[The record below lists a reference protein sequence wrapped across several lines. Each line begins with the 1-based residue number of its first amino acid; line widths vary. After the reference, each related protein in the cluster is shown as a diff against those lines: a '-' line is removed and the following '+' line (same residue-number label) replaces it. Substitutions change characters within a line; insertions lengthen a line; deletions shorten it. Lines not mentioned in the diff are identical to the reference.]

1 MLITAYRERQTRHRE
16 KIKRLLNFLKEET
29 YSDFKTLMLLFGF
42 RDHKSLYSL
51 LSKVD
56 EMGLIQKHVLVS
68 RTKKISLWGITNDGL
83 AVVIQPD
90 DEIFPARFEPSK
102 LTGWTL
108 EHHLDNQM
116 ARIILE
122 KKGAC
127 GWIHGD
133 RTTFLSRYQVSHRP
147 DGLIT
152 LPAGTMIAIETERHL
167 KTKARYQSIIASHLL
182 ARTRKDWI
190 YVFYIVPDP
199 QKNAVLNGSLIASST
214 SSLTISTSH
223 WKPATGMSSASTRLT
238 NCNASISLPQ
248 RKFKFH

>member
-1 MLITAYRERQTRHRE
+1 MLITAYSERQTRHRE
-16 KIKRLLNFLKEET
+16 KIQRLLNFLKEET

-51 LSKVD
+51 LSKV
-56 EMGLIQKHVLVS
+56 EGMGLIQKHVLVS
-68 RTKKISLWGITNDGL
+68 RTMKISLWGITSDGL
-83 AVVIQPD
+83 AVVLTPD
-90 DEIFPARFEPSK
+90 DALFPARFELSK
-102 LTGWTL
+102 ITGWTL
-108 EHHLDNQM
+108 EHHLDNQT

-122 KKGAC
+122 QKGAS
-127 GWIHGD
+127 GWINGD

-152 LPAGTMIAIETERHL
+152 LPGGTVIAIETERRL

-199 QKNAVLNGSLIASST
+199 QKKRGLERLFDSIRHVIVNHQHIPLE
-214 SSLTISTSH
+214 
-223 WKPATGMSSASTRLT
+223 TRHRNVFRIYTLDELQQLDLDHG
-238 NCNASISLPQ
+238 I
-248 RKFKFH
+248 